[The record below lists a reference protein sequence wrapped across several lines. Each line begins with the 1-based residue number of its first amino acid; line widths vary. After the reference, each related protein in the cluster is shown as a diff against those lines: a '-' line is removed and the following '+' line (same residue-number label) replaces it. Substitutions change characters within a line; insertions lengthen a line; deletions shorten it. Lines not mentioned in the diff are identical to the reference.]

1 MRSLGFGPR
10 KATPKTG
17 DFREGLFVL
26 RGKPRRKG
34 QEGRRYIAVSS
45 GDTPIVAMDRDAYER
60 LKPSSVLP
68 RRWAKTMESHAGQ
81 MTHTTHMVDRR
92 TGPKDRRKPLA
103 NKK

>member
-1 MRSLGFGPR
+1 M
-10 KATPKTG
+10 
-17 DFREGLFVL
+17 
-26 RGKPRRKG
+26 
-34 QEGRRYIAVSS
+34 
-45 GDTPIVAMDRDAYER
+45 
-60 LKPSSVLP
+60 P